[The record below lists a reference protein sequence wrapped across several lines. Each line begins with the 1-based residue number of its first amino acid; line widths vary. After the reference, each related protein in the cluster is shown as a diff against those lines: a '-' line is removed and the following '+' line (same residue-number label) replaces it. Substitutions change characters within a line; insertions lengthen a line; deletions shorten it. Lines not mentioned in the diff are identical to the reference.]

1 MIHRLMVPLVICC
14 AHAAIAGSPA
24 RQPRWGEIGT
34 TVSPVPVVSGF
45 SRTSQVQSAE
55 PLGSIRGRVE
65 IRRSVPVVEPR
76 PSVGDFGMPA
86 PHDQPDR
93 FRTVVYLES
102 APAGAF
108 EGRSGLPGGRGRMTQ
123 RNETFVPR
131 LLAVRVGA
139 TVDFPNE
146 DHTYHNVFSL
156 SKTQRFDLG
165 RYAAGQSK
173 PVRFDRPGIVRVFC
187 DIHSHMSAFILV
199 FSHRFFDTTDTDGRY
214 QIPAVPPGKYNVMA
228 WNDGAVRDSR
238 TVTVSEQG
246 GPVELDFV
254 LR

>member
-1 MIHRLMVPLVICC
+1 MTRRLLVPLVIC
-14 AHAAIAGSPA
+14 AQAVIAGPPA
-24 RQPRWGEIGT
+24 AGIQA
-34 TVSPVPVVSGF
+34 
-45 SRTSQVQSAE
+45 QSAQL
-55 PLGSIRGRVE
+55 LGSIRGHVE
-65 IRRSVPVVEPR
+65 IRRAVPMVEPR

-93 FRTVVYLES
+93 VRTIVYLES
-102 APAGAF
+102 APGGAF
-108 EGRSGLPGGRGRMTQ
+108 EDRSGLPSAAAALGAPGGRGRMTQ
-123 RNETFVPR
+123 RNETFVPH
-131 LLAVRVGA
+131 LLAIRVG
-139 TVDFPNE
+139 TPVDFPNE
-146 DHTYHNVFSL
+146 DRTYHNVFSL

-165 RYAAGQSK
+165 RYAAGQSR

-199 FSHRFFDTTDTDGRY
+199 FNHRLFDTTDADGRY
-214 QIPAVPPGKYNVMA
+214 QIPRVPPGTYTAMA
-228 WNDGAVRDSR
+228 WTEGAVRDSR